1 MTYCKIKGTEYDGW
15 VGVINGVVSD
25 TAAQGAVL
33 SVSITKTPGESLTEV
48 YLPAAVVVQVRV

>member
-1 MTYCKIKGTEYDGW
+1 MNYCKIKGTEYDGW

-25 TAAQGAVL
+25 TAAQGTVL
-33 SVSITKTPGESLTEV
+33 SVSVTPTADDLLTEV